1 METTLS
7 VAEPKNQWGT
17 RLQNFWR
24 IFRKNRMGIVGFVM
38 LVIIIFMAVFAPFI
52 APYDPSSSAGFKVG
66 DIYQPPSPEH
76 WFGTDDA
83 GQDVFS
89 NFVYGAR
96 ISLTVGFFAAF
107 ISIMIGGVLGL
118 VAGFLGGRWENIIMR
133 VTDVMLVIPDL
144 PLMVVIISLTKP
156 SLMNIIFVIGLL
168 GWTTTARVV
177 RSQTLA
183 VKSRKFVLRARAVG
197 AGRRHI
203 IAQSHFAFGDADPGG
218 AGSPCCFTCNSQ

>member
-1 METTLS
+1 METILS
-7 VAEPKNQWGT
+7 ASGPKNPSTT

-24 IFRKNRMGIVGFVM
+24 IFSKNRMGIVGFVM
-38 LVIIIFMAVFAPFI
+38 LVIIIFTAVFAPLI

-118 VAGFLGGRWENIIMR
+118 VAGFLGGRWENSIMR

-156 SLMNIIFVIGLL
+156 SIF
-168 GWTTTARVV
+168 
-177 RSQTLA
+177 
-183 VKSRKFVLRARAVG
+183 
-197 AGRRHI
+197 
-203 IAQSHFAFGDADPGG
+203 
-218 AGSPCCFTCNSQ
+218 

>member
-7 VAEPKNQWGT
+7 ATGPKNT
-17 RLQNFWR
+17 ILSRLQNFWR

-38 LVIIIFMAVFAPFI
+38 LSVIIFVAVFAPFI
-52 APYDPSSSAGFKVG
+52 APYDKSSTEGFKVG
-66 DIYQPPSPEH
+66 DIYQPPSVEH

-83 GQDVFS
+83 GQDVFT

-96 ISLTVGFFAAF
+96 VSLIVGFFAAF

-118 VAGFLGGRWENIIMR
+118 VAGFMGGRWENSIMR
-133 VTDVMLVIPDL
+133 VTDVMLVIPEL

-156 SLMNIIFVIGLL
+156 SLLNIIFVIGLL

-203 IAQSHFAFGDADPGG
+203 IAHHILPLVMPTFGGSGGPG
-218 AGSPCCFTCNSQ
+218 CFTCNPQ